1 MLFDK
6 GFLSGESLR
15 DGLLT
20 TPYFDVSMRAATM
33 TKVTGNN
40 TKKTWV
46 LEGAIK
52 LPKPFSPA
60 EGRVL
65 YDREGR
71 IPVGIASA
79 AYTYTD
85 DTLTFDAA
93 AGLLRVAV
101 AQDKMTAAG
110 FENTESGAQ
119 AYFWKTYGD
128 LILSQKST
136 ETQILPEYT
145 LFFSEAG
152 EVSVIT
158 DQNCTATVQVT
169 KKLALDTGAMLARAA
184 STDLRVQTDRYAVD
198 KFREINAALQ
208 DHKYHLGAVGN
219 YGSAVAYSAT

>member
-1 MLFDK
+1 
-6 GFLSGESLR
+6 
-15 DGLLT
+15 
-20 TPYFDVSMRAATM
+20 RAATL

-158 DQNCTATVQVT
+158 DQNCTATVQV
-169 KKLALDTGAMLARAA
+169 
-184 STDLRVQTDRYAVD
+184 
-198 KFREINAALQ
+198 
-208 DHKYHLGAVGN
+208 
-219 YGSAVAYSAT
+219 